1 MDFYTCMGLVN
12 LLVKIDYIVFWRSQ
26 TELESFENFYCAIMA
41 NIQKYLEIGVV
52 TLLYQ
57 HCGYGVKFE
66 KWKFSIHFL
75 F

>member
-1 MDFYTCMGLVN
+1 M
-12 LLVKIDYIVFWRSQ
+12 
-26 TELESFENFYCAIMA
+26 ESFENFYCAIMA
-41 NIQKYLEIGVV
+41 NIQKYLEICVV

-57 HCGYGVKFE
+57 HCGYGMKFE